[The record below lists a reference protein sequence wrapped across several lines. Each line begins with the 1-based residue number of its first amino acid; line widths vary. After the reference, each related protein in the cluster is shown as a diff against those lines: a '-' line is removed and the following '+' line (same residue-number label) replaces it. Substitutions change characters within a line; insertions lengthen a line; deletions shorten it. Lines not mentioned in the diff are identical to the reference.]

1 MFHTNMQ
8 LGNLPQKLT
17 QDSTLLQNEKCIIKA
32 AAGTLTLPI
41 MIDNMTRGHIFVG
54 RGQFTLDAIIET
66 ARGAVGESII
76 KDLTQPFIML
86 GENPKLT
93 QNLTPATTEDLA
105 HYGYA
110 SADELLKTANNM
122 LERLAHKRHVHF
134 GTDPDAHIFAFD
146 IGQDKLDI
154 LIAKGDR
161 LVYKS
166 EDKVYISKNKAENVA
181 IGQGQIFVARKG
193 KTVVI
198 DKDNIFV
205 DRSGEP

>member
-1 MFHTNMQ
+1 MFHSNLQ

-32 AAGTLTLPI
+32 TAGTLTLPI
-41 MIDNMTRGHIFVG
+41 MIGNMTRGYIFVG
-54 RGQFTLDAIIET
+54 SGQLTLDAIIET

-86 GENPKLT
+86 GESQELK

-105 HYGYA
+105 HCGYA
-110 SADELLKTANNM
+110 SADELIKTANNM
-122 LERLAHKRHVHF
+122 LERLAHRRHMHF
-134 GTDPDAHIFAFD
+134 DADPDAHIFAFPTNQ
-146 IGQDKLDI
+146 GKLDI

-166 EDKVYISKNKAENVA
+166 EDKVYISKNKAESVA

-193 KTVVI
+193 KTVII
-198 DKDNIFV
+198 DKDNILV